1 MRSGCV
7 LDLALRLL
15 LLWATAD
22 MHHLAATWIN
32 DLIKLVSSATVSRAS
47 IDEGQPLF
55 ALCHV
60 CVSSLWC
67 VTVCLLVM
75 T

>member
-32 DLIKLVSSATVSRAS
+32 DLVKLVSSAPISRAS
-47 IDEGQPLF
+47 IDEGQ
-55 ALCHV
+55 
-60 CVSSLWC
+60 SRSLLIQTYMSIQC
-67 VTVCLLVM
+67 
-75 T
+75 